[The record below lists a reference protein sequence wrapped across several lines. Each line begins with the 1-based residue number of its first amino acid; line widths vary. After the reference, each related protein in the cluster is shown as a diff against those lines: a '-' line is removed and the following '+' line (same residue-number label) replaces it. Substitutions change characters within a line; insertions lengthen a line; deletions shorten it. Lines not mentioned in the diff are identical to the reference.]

1 MADPS
6 MHKFYSQSQP
16 SAAKPTKHAAA
27 TSFTSSPRRFPC
39 LYCPREF
46 DTFKALGG
54 HQNAHKRERAAA
66 ARPNF
71 PANNLQEYRLLPL
84 FPTNPQQQ
92 PTSSIPFLPNFPGVC
107 HPVGAA
113 VFVGKWPEPI
123 QPQPHQD
130 LNLASSSVPRS
141 VLGVSSADALST
153 TTDADDSGN
162 MDLTLHL

>member
-1 MADPS
+1 MADPF
-6 MHKFYSQSQP
+6 MHKFYSRSQP
-16 SAAKPTKHAAA
+16 SAAKPTKHAVA
-27 TSFTSSPRRFPC
+27 TSSTSSPRRFPC

-46 DTFKALGG
+46 DTFQALGG

-84 FPTNPQQQ
+84 FSANPQQQ
-92 PTSSIPFLPNFPGVC
+92 PTSSIPFPHFPGMC

-113 VFVGKWPEPI
+113 VFVEKWPEPI

-130 LNLASSSVPRS
+130 LNLASSSVRRS
-141 VLGVSSADALST
+141 FLGVSTADALST
-153 TTDADDSGN
+153 TVDADDSAN
-162 MDLTLHL
+162 MDLTLRL